1 MKLLLT
7 GAGFIMQDFLS
18 FADDLKDKGV
28 ELTAITG
35 VPAEKDKMEEFKE
48 KHGIQELYVDY
59 DEALKN
65 TAADTVYIGVPN
77 FLHYSFAK
85 KALEA
90 GKNVICEKPF
100 TVKYA
105 EFKELKQL
113 AIEKNLVLVEAITN
127 QYLTNYKE
135 LKDNLKSLGPV
146 RIVSMNYSQYSH
158 RYNAFKE
165 GKVLPVFDPKKGGGA
180 LMDLNIYNI
189 HFLVGLFGMPKKVHY
204 LANIQRGV
212 DTSGVLMLDYGDFK
226 AVSIG
231 AKDCAAPITS
241 TIEGEDGSIVVNG
254 PANVMDSFDMYHEKD
269 LIKHVDDKIYPHRM
283 YEEFIN
289 FAKIVDQHDMATVKK
304 MLDHSDEVMQVVQQA
319 VDDAGLELE

>member
-48 KHGIQELYVDY
+48 EHGIQELYVDY